1 MKEFWLDWGKWKL
14 KPKNDWKEK
23 AKRTAALEA
32 VKHVRDGF
40 IVGLGSG
47 STAAYAIAEIGR
59 KIREEEIEVLGI
71 PTSTQA
77 FYLAIRHGI
86 PLTTLDEHPTID
98 LTIDG
103 ADQIDKKLN
112 LIKGMGGALT
122 REKIVALC
130 SKKVVIVA
138 DETKLVEK
146 IGENHPIPI
155 EVVPFAVSHVISE
168 INKLGGK
175 PKLRETKGKV
185 GPVIT
190 DNGNYI
196 LDVAFE
202 QTENLTELNRKLKLI
217 AGVVETG
224 LFLRI
229 AHQAYLGKRNGDL
242 IKLSRNR

>member
-1 MKEFWLDWGKWKL
+1 
-14 KPKNDWKEK
+14 
-23 AKRTAALEA
+23 
-32 VKHVRDGF
+32 
-40 IVGLGSG
+40 
-47 STAAYAIAEIGR
+47 
-59 KIREEEIEVLGI
+59 
-71 PTSTQA
+71 
-77 FYLAIRHGI
+77 LAIRHGI

-196 LDVAFE
+196 LDVTFE

-224 LFLRI
+224 LFLRM
-229 AHQAYLGKRNGDL
+229 ADQAYLGKRNGNL